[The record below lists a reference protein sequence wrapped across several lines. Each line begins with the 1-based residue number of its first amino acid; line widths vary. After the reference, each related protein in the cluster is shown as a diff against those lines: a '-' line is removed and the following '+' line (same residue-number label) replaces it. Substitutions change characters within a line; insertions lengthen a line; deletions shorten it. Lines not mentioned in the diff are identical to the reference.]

1 MDILDLSKLLT
12 NDKKAKTFLKKFRWT
27 KGVVCPKCND
37 KKIFKLSDGRYKC
50 RQCFN
55 RFSDFS
61 GTYLA
66 HNKIPFNKTILLM
79 KLFLMELTARKAA
92 KEANLSYRTCLN
104 FFDTCRS
111 AIYDH
116 NRSKHVH
123 FKGEI
128 ELDEAY
134 FGGKRKGKRG
144 RGAGHKIPVF
154 GIRERGGKVFVE
166 PVVNVD
172 ELTLTK
178 LTRNHVKRGSKAYT
192 DGFRSYNSLILHGY
206 EHIRIDHDKKFVNGK
221 VHINSI
227 ESFWAYAKER
237 LIKHHGVSAQKFL
250 FYLKELEWRF
260 NHQKSVDLF
269 EILAKY
275 LTTLVRLYA

>member
-1 MDILDLSKLLT
+1 MDILVLSKILD
-12 NDKKAKTFLKKFRWT
+12 NEKKAMTFLKKFRWPE
-27 KGVVCPKCND
+27 GVICPKCTG
-37 KKIFKLSDGRYKC
+37 KKISKLSDQRYKC
-50 RQCFN
+50 QQCSN

-66 HNKIPFNKTILLM
+66 HNKIPFNKVILLM
-79 KLFLMELTARKAA
+79 KLFLMELTARKTAN
-92 KEANLSYRTCLN
+92 EANLSYRTCLN
-104 FFDTCRS
+104 FFDNCRR
-111 AIYDH
+111 AIYNH
-116 NRSKHVH
+116 NLPREVH

-134 FGGKRKGKRG
+134 FGGKRRGRRG

-172 ELTLTK
+172 ALTLTR
-178 LTRNHVKRGSKAYT
+178 LTRNHVYKGSRTYT
-192 DGFRSYNSLILHGY
+192 DKFRSYNSLIFQGY
-206 EHIRIDHDKKFVNGK
+206 EHIRIDHDKKFANGK
-221 VHINSI
+221 AHINSI

-237 LIKHHGVSAQKFL
+237 LIKHHGVSQKKFSL
-250 FYLKELEWRF
+250 YLKELEWRF
-260 NHQKSVDLF
+260 NHKKNLDLF

-275 LTTLVRLYA
+275 LTNLVRLYA

>member
-1 MDILDLSKLLT
+1 MDILDLTKLLN
-12 NDKKAKTFLKKFRWT
+12 NDKKAKTFLNKFRWK
-27 KGVVCPKCND
+27 KGVICPKCNST
-37 KKIFKLSDGRYKC
+37 KIFKLSDGRYKC
-50 RQCFN
+50 GQCFN

-79 KLFLMELTARKAA
+79 KLFLMELTARKRAL
-92 KEANLSYRTCLN
+92 ETNLSYRTCLN
-104 FFDTCRS
+104 FFDSCRR

-116 NRSKHVH
+116 NRIKPVP

-144 RGAGHKIPVF
+144 RGAGHKVPVF
-154 GIRERGGKVFVE
+154 GIRERGGKVLVE
-166 PVVNVD
+166 PVADVD

-178 LTRNHVKRGSKAYT
+178 LTRNHVRRGSKAYP
-192 DGFRSYNSLILHGY
+192 DGFRSYNSLILQGY
-206 EHIRIDHDKKFVNGK
+206 EHIRIDPDKRFVNGK

-227 ESFWAYAKER
+227 ESFWAYVKER
-237 LIKHHGVSAQKFL
+237 LIKHHGV
-250 FYLKELEWRF
+250 
-260 NHQKSVDLF
+260 
-269 EILAKY
+269 
-275 LTTLVRLYA
+275 